1 MTSRGDKDYQFMQSV
16 ERVELDGRM
25 FKSRDKFK

>member
-16 ERVELDGRM
+16 ERVELDERV

>member
-1 MTSRGDKDYQFMQSV
+1 MTSHGDKDYQFMQSV
-16 ERVELDGRM
+16 ERVELDERV